1 MEENKYIEER
11 LLIDSRYEGYDR
23 EDLISEIKELEE
35 INDILWEYI
44 WEKDIE
50 EIRSRLEKL
59 DEKNK

>member
-23 EDLISEIKELEE
+23 KDLISEIKELEE

-44 WEKDIE
+44 YDKDMN
-50 EIRSRLEKL
+50 EIISKMEKL
-59 DEKNK
+59 GEKNK

>member
-11 LLIDSRYEGYDR
+11 LLIDSRYEGYNR

>member
-11 LLIDSRYEGYDR
+11 LLIDSRYEGYNR

-44 WEKDIE
+44 SDKDMN
-50 EIRSRLEKL
+50 EIMNKMEKL
-59 DEKNK
+59 GE

>member
-11 LLIDSRYEGYDR
+11 LLIDSRYEGYTR
-23 EDLISEIKELEE
+23 EDLLSEIKELEE

-50 EIRSRLEKL
+50 EIRYRLEKL

>member
-23 EDLISEIKELEE
+23 EDLLSVIKELEE

-44 WEKDIE
+44 SDKDMNEVINKM
-50 EIRSRLEKL
+50 EKL
-59 DEKNK
+59 DA

>member
-23 EDLISEIKELEE
+23 EDLLSEIKELEE

-44 WEKDIE
+44 SDKDMN
-50 EIRSRLEKL
+50 EIMNKMEKL
-59 DEKNK
+59 GE

>member
-50 EIRSRLEKL
+50 EIRYRLEKL

>member
-44 WEKDIE
+44 SDKDMN
-50 EIRSRLEKL
+50 EIMNKMEKL
-59 DEKNK
+59 GE

>member
-35 INDILWEYI
+35 VNDILWEYI
-44 WEKDIE
+44 SDKDMN
-50 EIRSRLEKL
+50 EIM
-59 DEKNK
+59 NKMENLGE